1 MFNDISSID
10 GANQELEILDEEPVD
25 FRNQA
30 ITTEACML
38 SIPLS
43 VQILHDLV
51 DTLVEQD

>member
-10 GANQELEILDEEPVD
+10 GANQELEILDEEHVD
-25 FRNQA
+25 FRYQA

>member
-10 GANQELEILDEEPVD
+10 GANQDVEILVEEQVD
-25 FRNQA
+25 FRYRA
-30 ITTEACML
+30 VTREACML

-51 DTLVEQD
+51 DTIVEQD